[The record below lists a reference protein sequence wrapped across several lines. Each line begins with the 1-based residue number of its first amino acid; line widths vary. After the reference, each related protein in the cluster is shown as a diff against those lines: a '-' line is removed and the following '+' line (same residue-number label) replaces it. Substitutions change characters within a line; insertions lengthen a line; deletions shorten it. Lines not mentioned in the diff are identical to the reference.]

1 MTATAHIPRDSGFS
15 LLILAIGRRFIPPQ
29 LTGKLS
35 IYLPSGRC
43 IELGHSG
50 CRPHAELHLR
60 SWMPLWRSMRRSAVG
75 FCESFIKGEWDS
87 PAPEKVFMFYLQN
100 RESFDRAGR
109 LWMRKSWAVR
119 LWHLLRANSQR
130 GAKRNIEAH
139 YDLGNDFYGLWLD
152 PTMSY
157 SSGLFQPGIDDL
169 EHAQQAKYE
178 LVADAL
184 DLEPGHTILEVGCG
198 WGGFAR
204 TAAARGAEVLGIT
217 LSREQLAYAR
227 ATAAQGTRFELMDYR
242 EAQGTY
248 DRLASIEMIEAVGEA
263 NWPHYFKTVADRLA
277 PGGIAAIQA
286 ITIDEQLFPAYR
298 ARADFIQRHIFP
310 GGMLP
315 TPGII
320 HQHAAAHGLS
330 CVTVQRFGRDYAR
343 TLQLWRERFERA
355 GLALDALGFDES
367 FKRKWRLYFCYC
379 EAAFLAGAID
389 VGVYRLTKNAVDA
402 VTGTTAP
409 PRYEIRQDK

>member
-1 MTATAHIPRDSGFS
+1 MTATAHVPRDSGLS
-15 LLILAIGRRFIPPQ
+15 LLILAIGQKFIPPQ
-29 LTGKLS
+29 LSGKLS

-43 IELGHSG
+43 VDLGNSG
-50 CRPHAELHLR
+50 GGPQAELRLR

-100 RESFDRAGR
+100 RESFDRAAR
-109 LWMRKSWAVR
+109 LWVRKSRAVR
-119 LWHLLRANSQR
+119 FWHMLRANSKR
-130 GAKRNIEAH
+130 GAQRNIEAH
-139 YDLGNDFYGLWLD
+139 YDLGNNFYNLWLD

-157 SSGLFQPGIDDL
+157 SSGLFQAGVDDL
-169 EHAQQAKYE
+169 ELAQGAKYK

-184 DLEPGHTILEVGCG
+184 DLEPGHTILEIGCG

-227 ATAAQGTRFELMDYR
+227 ATAARGTRFEFLDYR
-242 EAQGTY
+242 ETHGTF
-248 DRLASIEMIEAVGEA
+248 DRIASIEMIEAVGEA
-263 NWPHYFKTVADRLA
+263 HWPNYFRTIAERLE
-277 PGGIAAIQA
+277 PGGVAAIQA
-286 ITIDEQLFPAYR
+286 ITIDEELFPAYR

-320 HQHAAAHGLS
+320 HQHAAAHGLTCS
-330 CVTVQRFGRDYAR
+330 TVHRFGRDYAR
-343 TLQLWRERFERA
+343 TLQLWRKRFENA
-355 GLALDALGFDES
+355 APALDALGFSES

-379 EAAFLAGAID
+379 EAAFLNGAID
-389 VGVYRLTKNAVDA
+389 VSVYRLTKTAVNVA
-402 VTGTTAP
+402 TGNTSLS
-409 PRYEIRQDK
+409 RYEM

>member
-1 MTATAHIPRDSGFS
+1 MTATAHVPRDSGLA
-15 LLILAIGRRFIPPQ
+15 LLILAIGRKFVPPQ
-29 LTGKLS
+29 LTGRLS

-43 IELGHSG
+43 VDLGNG
-50 CRPHAELHLR
+50 GGGPQAELHLR

-75 FCESFIKGEWDS
+75 FCESYMKGEWDS

-109 LWMRKSWAVR
+109 LWVRKSRALR
-119 LWHLLRANSQR
+119 FWHMLRANNKR

-139 YDLGNDFYGLWLD
+139 YDLGNDFYSLWLD

-157 SSGLFQPGIDDL
+157 SSGLFNAGIDDL
-169 EHAQQAKYE
+169 ELAQGAKYN
-178 LVADAL
+178 LVAEAL
-184 DLEPGHTILEVGCG
+184 DIEPGHTILEIGCG

-204 TAAARGAEVLGIT
+204 TAAACGAEVLGIT
-217 LSREQLAYAR
+217 LSGEQLAYAR
-227 ATAAQGTRFELMDYR
+227 ATAAGGTRFDLMDYR
-242 EAQGTY
+242 EAHGTF
-248 DRLASIEMIEAVGEA
+248 DRIASIEMIEAVGEA
-263 NWPHYFKTVADRLA
+263 HWPHYFKTIAERLA

-286 ITIDEQLFPAYR
+286 ITIDEKLFPAYR

-320 HQHAAAHGLS
+320 HHHAAAHGLACS
-330 CVTVQRFGRDYAR
+330 TVHRFGRDYAR
-343 TLQLWRERFERA
+343 TLQLWRERFEKA
-355 GLALDALGFDES
+355 APALDALGFDES

-379 EAAFLAGAID
+379 EAAFLVGAID
-389 VGVYRLTKNAVDA
+389 VGVYRLTMAAVNAA
-402 VTGTTAP
+402 ARTTTP
-409 PRYEIRQDK
+409 SR